1 MTRKQQRASE
11 AIPRKGVWWRG
22 FAALTCVAKGDPVC
36 RLQCMMLFSTSF
48 WDLTLNVSKIGTNLK
63 MPGQR
68 NIWFKVLY
76 PSTIPSVDSSPWSSS
91 SDFSCLNNPIN
102 VVATKNTIPQ
112 KWKNPENATTP
123 FGEGCVLR
131 YLLLKSAEV
140 RPKNT
145 AFPMKN
151 PERWPTVSQV
161 EAYPTFSLDSN
172 VSDQPSTAMSW
183 VAARKFR
190 QKKIAVRKRMLGLS
204 SLFSSRSTSMCWKT
218 RKDNYIVCPTGT
230 WSMGFHT
237 LFSVVSR
244 TQAQIAERL
253 L

>member
-1 MTRKQQRASE
+1 MKEIRIKKNNFRICGLWTGPPLSHTRTWHASSKE
-11 AIPRKGVWWRG
+11 QVREWSDSTKRG
-22 FAALTCVAKGDPVC
+22 LVKKLRCCCAPKRDPVC
-36 RLQCMMLFSTSF
+36 RLQRMLFSTLFS
-48 WDLTLNVSKIGTNLK
+48 DLTLNVSRIGTNLK

-68 NIWFKVLY
+68 EIWIKVLY
-76 PSTIPSVDSSPWSSS
+76 PSTIPSIDSSPWSSC

-102 VVATKNTIPQ
+102 VVETKSTIPQ
-112 KWKNPENATTP
+112 KWKNSENATTP
-123 FGEGCVLR
+123 FSEGCVLR

-190 QKKIAVRKRMLGLS
+190 QKKITVRKRMLGLS
-204 SLFSSRSTSMCWKT
+204 SPFSFSSTSMCWVTKK
-218 RKDNYIVCPTGT
+218 RVI
-230 WSMGFHT
+230 SF
-237 LFSVVSR
+237 
-244 TQAQIAERL
+244 
-253 L
+253 